1 MLNRQGFFYLKGMA
15 RGPVLQPV
23 FKAYHQRQGML
34 LPPSLEE
41 LIAVNHPVRVVDE
54 VLSKIDIQPLVKQ
67 YKTGG
72 SSSYHPGMLLK
83 VLVYAYINNI
93 YSSRKIE
100 EALQQNIHFMWLSG
114 MSQPDHNTINR
125 FRADRLKEPLKK
137 IFVQV
142 VQLLA
147 AEGLL
152 SIKELYTDGT
162 KIEANANRYTFVWGN
177 AIKTNKEKM
186 SRQLD
191 ALWKYAQNIAAAELD
206 DTDPGGFDKI
216 DKEKVQQTIAKI
228 DAALKDKPVSKQV
241 KQKLNYAKKH
251 WPAALDKYEQQEKIM
266 GGHRR
271 SFSKTDHD
279 ATFMRM
285 KEDHMKNGQLKP
297 GYNFQVSSNNQYIV
311 HYSIH
316 QATTDTTTLPE
327 HLTDFGRQYETTPEA
342 VTSDAGYGSEEN
354 YEYLQQNNITAYVKY
369 NQFDRERN
377 AAIQNKKPFT
387 ADKLHYNKEQDY
399 YVCPMGQHM
408 ENKGT
413 YSKVTATGFIQT
425 LTKYRAK
432 NCNECPLNGSCHK
445 SKGNRIIEI
454 NHRLTQLKHQANEY
468 LLSEEGIKKRK
479 QRCHDVE
486 PVFACIKNNH
496 GFKRFML
503 RGKEKVTIEAG
514 LLALAHNLRKKAS
527 LNMRQAA

>member
-1 MLNRQGFFYLKGMA
+1 MA
-15 RGPVLQPV
+15 KGPVLQPV
-23 FKAYHQRQGML
+23 FKAYHQRQAML
-34 LPPSLEE
+34 LPPSLDE

-54 VLSKIDIQPLVKQ
+54 VLSKIDIQPLVRQ

-72 SSSYHPGMLLK
+72 ASSYHPGMLLK

-114 MSQPDHNTINR
+114 MSTPDHNTINR
-125 FRADRLKEPLKK
+125 FRGERLKEPLKK
-137 IFVQV
+137 IFTQV

-152 SIKELYTDGT
+152 SLKELYTDGT

-186 SRQLD
+186 KLQLD
-191 ALWKYAQNIAAAELD
+191 ELWKYAQGVAASELD
-206 DTDPGGFDKI
+206 DTDPDGFDKI
-216 DKEKVQQTIAKI
+216 DKQKVEQTIAQI

-251 WPAALDKYEQQEKIM
+251 WPAALDRYEQQEKIL
-266 GGHRR
+266 GEHRK
-271 SFSKTDHD
+271 SYSKTDTD

-297 GYNFQVSSNNQYIV
+297 GYNLQLSSNNQYIT

-316 QATTDTTTLPE
+316 QATTDSTTLPQ
-327 HLTDFGRQYETTPEA
+327 HLNDFIGHHQLTPDV
-342 VTSDAGYGSEEN
+342 VTADAGYGYQEN
-354 YEYLQQNNITAYVKY
+354 YQYLDSQNITAYVKH
-369 NQFDRERN
+369 NQFDREQN
-377 AAIQNKKPFT
+377 AAIQNKKSFA

-408 ENKGT
+408 QNKGT
-413 YSKVTATGFIQT
+413 YNKITSTGFIQT
-425 LTKYRAK
+425 VTKYQAK
-432 NCNECPLNGSCHK
+432 NCNNCPLNGACHK
-445 SKGNRIIEI
+445 SKSDRTIEI
-454 NHRLTQLKHQANEY
+454 NHRLNELKQQANQR

-479 QRCHDVE
+479 QRCWDVE
-486 PVFACIKNNH
+486 PVFANIKNNH

-503 RGKEKVTIEAG
+503 RGKQKVSIEVG
-514 LLALAHNLRKKAS
+514 LLALAHNLRKKA
-527 LNMRQAA
+527 A